1 VAAKKGN
8 CKSIR
13 DDGRT
18 SPAFAAALFVRWLLL
33 AAATMRVG
41 DRDRD
46 RTGARAH
53 ARANEARIT
62 STELRVIDARESAR
76 ARPRPRPRIGTTS
89 LDPLRN

>member
-1 VAAKKGN
+1 
-8 CKSIR
+8 
-13 DDGRT
+13 
-18 SPAFAAALFVRWLLL
+18 
-33 AAATMRVG
+33 MRVG

-53 ARANEARIT
+53 ARARANEARIT

-76 ARPRPRPRIGTTS
+76 ARPRIGATS

>member
-8 CKSIR
+8 CKSIG

-18 SPAFAAALFVRWLLL
+18 SPAFAAALFVRSLLL

-53 ARANEARIT
+53 ARARANEARIT

-76 ARPRPRPRIGTTS
+76 ARPRIGATS